1 MPRRTAPT
9 TRGISKG
16 KHPARAP
23 AASKKASQ
31 PADEI
36 GHVGENP
43 NIILKLDVSIF
54 ERHRAMTV
62 LGGKPDPVDKFPGGS
77 SKSGYAY
84 LLQRLSDYCYTVAA
98 FCSDPSRGAEY
109 TMASIPGKHLLQTV
123 WDPPAACGLGG
134 SLAPA
139 AANLVDTVHLDL
151 VNCKDGKTRLTK
163 KALLKA
169 VTKSTTHIFLN
180 VLRDATAVAEA
191 ISQCGALNV
200 VILIESSVSV
210 DVVEALVAKGSSL
223 RGVVLKDCYPD
234 AMTQA
239 DDCWGRLFAAARDL
253 RWFSASFLG
262 GGFLSMA
269 QFPIGPQSW
278 DALPPSLH
286 ALSYTGNAT
295 TLIGERSGSRIGPIG
310 AQPDSDTQA
319 VKVAAAR
326 LPALKWLQTG

>member
-1 MPRRTAPT
+1 MPPRKKAPT

-23 AASKKASQ
+23 AASKKATQ
-31 PADEI
+31 PDEI
-36 GHVGENP
+36 GHVGETP
-43 NIILKLDVSIF
+43 NIKLKLDVSIF
-54 ERHRAMTV
+54 ERHHAPTV

-77 SKSGYAY
+77 SKGGFAY

-98 FCSDPSRGAEY
+98 FCADPSRGAEY
-109 TMASIPGKHLLQTV
+109 TMARIPGKHLLQTV
-123 WDPPAACGLGG
+123 WVPPAACGLGG

-139 AANLVDTVHLDL
+139 AARLVDTVHLDL
-151 VNCKDGKTRLTK
+151 VNCEDGKTRLTK

-169 VTKSTTHIFLN
+169 VTKSTTHLFLN

-191 ISQCGALNV
+191 VSQCGALSV
-200 VILIESSVSV
+200 VILLESSVSV
-210 DVVEALVAKGSSL
+210 DVVEALIAKGSSL
-223 RGVVLKDCYPD
+223 RGVVLRNCYPD

-262 GGFLSMA
+262 GGFLSAA

-278 DALPPSLH
+278 DTLPPSLH

-295 TLIGERSGSRIGPIG
+295 TLIGERSGCQIGPFG
-310 AQPDSDTQA
+310 AQPGSDAQA
-319 VKVAAAR
+319 VEAAAAR
-326 LPALKWLQTG
+326 LPALKWLKTG